1 MNKIVRAKVAERLLA
16 HKKETMEDNPAIT
29 DWFLIAVNGS
39 HNYDL
44 DTPTSDVDTKFLAIP
59 SLDQLLYKSPTNY
72 LHVMRDNGEH
82 TEVKDI
88 RSYVHTM
95 LKQNINFVETL
106 YAQVVY
112 VNPKYKQYWDM
123 MVDMRDA
130 ISSCNPIAA
139 VKCMQGMAHQKRKDM
154 VTETPGRAESIQ
166 LFGYDKKSFHHIRI
180 FVRKNNKSFPSR
192 FHNGS
197 RFRDSVPLW
206 HGFLR
211 RVLSAGLLCGITPPS
226 RFHNGSKF
234 RDSVP
239 LRNRIPLGPCH
250 RLSHHTPYPPST
262 FFHLPKV
269 CRIPVFSSHLPKVR
283 GGVIA
288 SRAPCVRISPA
299 TVVFPPSEGAQFS
312 RVFVS
317 PSEGVQFQNEKARC
331 ALS

>member
-1 MNKIVRAKVAERLLA
+1 MDKITRAKVAERLLA
-16 HKKETMEDNPAIT
+16 HKKETMEDNPEIA

-44 DTPTSDVDTKFLAIP
+44 STPASDVDTKFLTIP

-123 MVDMRDA
+123 MVNMRDA

-154 VTETPGRAESIQ
+154 VTETPGRAESIR
-166 LFGYDKKSFHHIRI
+166 LFGYDKKSFHHI
-180 FVRKNNKSFPSR
+180 VRLSCFAGRYMRGDSYTDCLTNPDLPELKSFLKDIKSFDQPCDINVATDIADFYLQNLDSTVENYLIKIKS
-192 FHNGS
+192 FAAN
-197 RFRDSVPLW
+197 FKKEEKEIRDI
-206 HGFLR
+206 LR
-211 RVLSAGLLCGITPPS
+211 EIITQ
-226 RFHNGSKF
+226 
-234 RDSVP
+234 
-239 LRNRIPLGPCH
+239 
-250 RLSHHTPYPPST
+250 
-262 FFHLPKV
+262 
-269 CRIPVFSSHLPKVR
+269 
-283 GGVIA
+283 VITK
-288 SRAPCVRISPA
+288 SLK
-299 TVVFPPSEGAQFS
+299 ENL
-312 RVFVS
+312 
-317 PSEGVQFQNEKARC
+317 NE
-331 ALS
+331 

>member
-1 MNKIVRAKVAERLLA
+1 MDKITRAKVAERLLA
-16 HKKETMEDNPAIT
+16 HKKETIEDNPDIA

-44 DTPTSDVDTKFLAIP
+44 STPASDVDTKFLTIP

-154 VTETPGRAESIQ
+154 ITETPGRAESIR
-166 LFGYDKKSFHHIRI
+166 LFGYDKKSFHHI
-180 FVRKNNKSFPSR
+180 VRLSCFAGRYMRGDNYTDCLTNPDLPDLKSFLKDIKSFDQPCDINVATDIADFYLQNLDSTVENYLNKIKPFAADFKKEENEIR
-192 FHNGS
+192 DILREIITQIITKSLKESLNG
-197 RFRDSVPLW
+197 
-206 HGFLR
+206 
-211 RVLSAGLLCGITPPS
+211 
-226 RFHNGSKF
+226 
-234 RDSVP
+234 
-239 LRNRIPLGPCH
+239 
-250 RLSHHTPYPPST
+250 
-262 FFHLPKV
+262 
-269 CRIPVFSSHLPKVR
+269 
-283 GGVIA
+283 
-288 SRAPCVRISPA
+288 
-299 TVVFPPSEGAQFS
+299 
-312 RVFVS
+312 
-317 PSEGVQFQNEKARC
+317 
-331 ALS
+331 